1 MMFEWMTQFDKILV
15 TGPQR
20 SGTRICA
27 RMIAHDTGYR
37 YVDEKEIAVG
47 HRDLL
52 EALSGK
58 FVVQCPALCHC
69 VHEFSADDTLIILM
83 RRKIEDII
91 ASQERIE
98 WGNEQDQLRRHYGGV
113 EGPIS
118 MVRYRFWEQYQ
129 RPRIRHVLEVEY
141 ESLSGHS
148 LWIPREARFNFA
160 PDQWEANS
168 DVSAG

>member
-1 MMFEWMTQFDKILV
+1 MFEWMTRFDKILV

-47 HRDLL
+47 HPELL
-52 EALSGK
+52 KALCAAEHG

-91 ASQERIE
+91 ASQERIK
-98 WGNEQDQLRRHYGGV
+98 WKNEQDQLQRHYGGV
-113 EGPIS
+113 RGPIS
-118 MVRYRFWEQYQ
+118 VIRYKFWEEHQ
-129 RPRIRHVLEVEY
+129 RPKVKYFLEIEY
-141 ESLSGHS
+141 ESLLAHP
-148 LWIPREARFNFA
+148 LWVPKELRANFA
-160 PDQWEANS
+160 PDQWK
-168 DVSAG
+168 

>member
-1 MMFEWMTQFDKILV
+1 MFEWMTRFDKILV

-20 SGTRICA
+20 SGTRVCA
-27 RMIAHDTGYR
+27 RMIARDTGHR

-52 EALSGK
+52 DALCGAEHK

-69 VHEFSADDTLIILM
+69 IHEFGADDTLIILM

-118 MVRYRFWEQYQ
+118 VIRYRFWEKYQ
-129 RPRIRHVLEVEY
+129 RPRIKHVLEVEY

-148 LWIPREARFNFA
+148 LWIIKERRRDFA
-160 PDQWEANS
+160 PDQWN
-168 DVSAG
+168 VSAS